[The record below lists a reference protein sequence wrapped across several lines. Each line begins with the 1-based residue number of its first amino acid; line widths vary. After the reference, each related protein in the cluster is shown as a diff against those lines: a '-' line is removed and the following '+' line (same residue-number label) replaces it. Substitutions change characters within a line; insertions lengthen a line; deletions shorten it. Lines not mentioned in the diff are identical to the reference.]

1 MREAL
6 LTIDAREVQEDH
18 NTMTEQVRAA
28 KAAYKREWAKK
39 NPDKIKA
46 QQARYW
52 ERQAALIEARA
63 RAEEQAT
70 AEQEAKRD
78 K

>member
-1 MREAL
+1 
-6 LTIDAREVQEDH
+6 
-18 NTMTEQVRAA
+18 MTEQARAA

-63 RAEEQAT
+63 RAEEQAP

>member
-1 MREAL
+1 
-6 LTIDAREVQEDH
+6 
-18 NTMTEQVRAA
+18 MTEQARAA

-52 ERQAALIEARA
+52 ERQAALIEVRA
-63 RAEEQAT
+63 RAEEQAP
-70 AEQEAKRD
+70 AEQEAKSD

>member
-1 MREAL
+1 
-6 LTIDAREVQEDH
+6 
-18 NTMTEQVRAA
+18 MTEQARAA

-52 ERQAALIEARA
+52 ERQAALIVARA

-70 AEQEAKRD
+70 AEQEAKSD

>member
-1 MREAL
+1 
-6 LTIDAREVQEDH
+6 
-18 NTMTEQVRAA
+18 MTEQARAA

-70 AEQEAKRD
+70 AEQEAKSD